1 MNKSIHYEPYKV
13 IILIFFIAIG
23 LGSIL
28 LYLPITHL
36 PGKSIEYIDALFTAT
51 SALCVTGLNSI
62 DFANIFNQFG
72 LTIIAL
78 LIQLGGLGLIC
89 AGMIIAILLGQK
101 IGLKERILLKAS
113 LNLSSLKGVVK
124 FTLNV
129 IKITLIIE
137 LIGALLLTF
146 NFMRDYSFVK
156 SLGLGLFHSV
166 SSFNNA
172 GFDLLTKFN
181 LFDPISKIITIL
193 LIILG
198 GLGYL
203 VIIDVL
209 SKKKFEKLTLH
220 SKIVINTSITLL
232 VIGTL
237 LLMITDELTVLDSI
251 FMSTSSRTAG
261 FTIMNLG
268 TISNAGLLVI
278 MILMIIGASPGST
291 GGGIKTTTFYA
302 LFKGTISI
310 YTNRNC
316 ESHKRTIT
324 RTIINK
330 SFVIL
335 FSVLIIIF
343 FNSFLICLFDKNL
356 LLKDILF
363 EVTSAFCTVGFTTG
377 ITDKLSVISKII
389 ICITMFIGRVGT
401 LTLLSIWLKEKKDNV
416 KYPDEDIII
425 G

>member
-1 MNKSIHYEPYKV
+1 MNKSLHYEPYKV

-28 LYLPITHL
+28 LYLPITHIE
-36 PGKSIEYIDALFTAT
+36 GKSIEYIDALFTAT

-62 DFANIFNQFG
+62 DFANIFNPFG

-89 AGMIIAILLGQK
+89 AGMIIAILIGQK

-220 SKIVINTSITLL
+220 SKIVINTTITLL

-261 FTIMNLG
+261 FTTMNLG

>member
-1 MNKSIHYEPYKV
+1 MNKSLHYEPYKV

-28 LYLPITHL
+28 LYLPITHIE
-36 PGKSIEYIDALFTAT
+36 GKSIEYIDALFTAT

-62 DFANIFNQFG
+62 DFANIFNPFG

-89 AGMIIAILLGQK
+89 AGMIIAILIGQK

-146 NFMRDYSFVK
+146 SFMKDYSFVK

-237 LLMITDELTVLDSI
+237 LFMITDEISVLDSI

-261 FTIMNLG
+261 FNVMDLS

-335 FSVLIIIF
+335 FSVLVIIF

-377 ITDKLSVISKII
+377 ITYKLSVISKII

-416 KYPDEDIII
+416 KYPDEDIIV

>member
-1 MNKSIHYEPYKV
+1 MNKSLHYEPYKV

-28 LYLPITHL
+28 LYLPITHIE
-36 PGKSIEYIDALFTAT
+36 GKSIEYIDALFTAT

-62 DFANIFNQFG
+62 DFANIFNPFG

-89 AGMIIAILLGQK
+89 AGMIIAILIGQK

-146 NFMRDYSFVK
+146 SFMKDYSFVK

-220 SKIVINTSITLL
+220 SKIVINTTITLL

-261 FTIMNLG
+261 FTTMNLG

>member
-1 MNKSIHYEPYKV
+1 MNKSLHYEPYKV

-28 LYLPITHL
+28 LYLPITHIE
-36 PGKSIEYIDALFTAT
+36 GKSIEYIDALFTAT

-62 DFANIFNQFG
+62 DFANIFNPFG

-89 AGMIIAILLGQK
+89 AGMIIAILIGQK
-101 IGLKERILLKAS
+101 IGLKERLLLKAS

-146 NFMRDYSFVK
+146 NFMRDYSFAK

-172 GFDLLTKFN
+172 GFDLLSKFN

-220 SKIVINTSITLL
+220 SKIVINTTITLL

-261 FTIMNLG
+261 FTTMNLG

>member
-1 MNKSIHYEPYKV
+1 MNKSLHYEPYKV

-28 LYLPITHL
+28 LYLPITHIE
-36 PGKSIEYIDALFTAT
+36 GKSIEYIDALFTAT

-62 DFANIFNQFG
+62 DFANIFNPFG

-89 AGMIIAILLGQK
+89 AGMIIAILIGQK
-101 IGLKERILLKAS
+101 IGLKERLLLKAS

-220 SKIVINTSITLL
+220 SKIVINTTITLL

-389 ICITMFIGRVGT
+389 ICVTMFIGRVGT

>member
-1 MNKSIHYEPYKV
+1 MNKSLHYEPYKV
-13 IILIFFIAIG
+13 ITLIFLIAIG

-28 LYLPITHL
+28 LYLPITHNA
-36 PGKSIEYIDALFTAT
+36 GQTISYIDALFTAT

-62 DFANIFNQFG
+62 DFATIFNPFG
-72 LTIIAL
+72 LTVIAI

-89 AGMIIAILLGQK
+89 AGMIIAILIGQK

-113 LNLSSLKGVVK
+113 LNLSSLKGIVK

-129 IKITLIIE
+129 IKITFIIE
-137 LIGALLLTF
+137 LVGAILLAF
-146 NFMRDYSFVK
+146 NFMKDYSFIK
-156 SLGLGLFHSV
+156 SLGLGIFHSI
-166 SSFNNA
+166 SAFNNA
-172 GFDLLTKFN
+172 GFDLLAKYN
-181 LFDPISKIITIL
+181 LFGPFAKIITIL

-203 VIIDVL
+203 VIIDIL

-237 LLMITDELTVLDSI
+237 LFMITDEISVLDSI

-261 FTIMNLG
+261 FSVMDLS

-377 ITDKLSVISKII
+377 ITHKLSVISKII

-416 KYPDEDIII
+416 KYPDEDIIV